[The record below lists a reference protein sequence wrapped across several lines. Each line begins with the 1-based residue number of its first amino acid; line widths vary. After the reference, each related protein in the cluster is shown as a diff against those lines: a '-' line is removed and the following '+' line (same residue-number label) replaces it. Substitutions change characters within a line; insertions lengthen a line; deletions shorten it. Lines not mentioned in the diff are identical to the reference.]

1 MTSIIITNL
10 FNLRYDQ
17 INTMKK
23 KILLNHI
30 ENLKG
35 KVTKGAII
43 KKICNKI
50 SQKRK
55 MKNLVE
61 NLCICKEAGIG
72 LKLFDIEGCH
82 RLPSGCINTSSNGCV
97 IVKSM
102 NSKNSEAMRC
112 VKESISSCSNVFAT
126 NSLCP
131 YYHFLL
137 GKCKNLQRK
146 SSPLKKE
153 KMALQL
159 RSFLKVTYWFTY

>member
-43 KKICNKI
+43 KNICNKI

-61 NLCICKEAGIG
+61 NLKT
-72 LKLFDIEGCH
+72 LD
-82 RLPSGCINTSSNGCV
+82 
-97 IVKSM
+97 
-102 NSKNSEAMRC
+102 
-112 VKESISSCSNVFAT
+112 
-126 NSLCP
+126 
-131 YYHFLL
+131 
-137 GKCKNLQRK
+137 RK
-146 SSPLKKE
+146 
-153 KMALQL
+153 
-159 RSFLKVTYWFTY
+159 

>member
-1 MTSIIITNL
+1 MVVSNINTVLVTCVTELEKQQARMEQYSRRNSVEISGISNEVSDE
-10 FNLRYDQ
+10 NLR
-17 INTMKK
+17 
-23 KILLNHI
+23 
-30 ENLKG
+30 G
-35 KVTKGAII
+35 KVI
-43 KKICNKI
+43 
-50 SQKRK
+50 
-55 MKNLVE
+55 
-61 NLCICKEAGIG
+61 CICKEAGIG

-82 RLPSGCINTSSNGCV
+82 RLPSGCINTSSNECV
-97 IVKSM
+97 IVKSV
-102 NSKNSEAMRC
+102 NSKNSEAMHC

>member
-1 MTSIIITNL
+1 MVVSNINTVLVTCVTELEKQQARMEQYSRRNSVEISGISNEVSDE
-10 FNLRYDQ
+10 NLR
-17 INTMKK
+17 
-23 KILLNHI
+23 
-30 ENLKG
+30 G
-35 KVTKGAII
+35 KVI
-43 KKICNKI
+43 
-50 SQKRK
+50 
-55 MKNLVE
+55 
-61 NLCICKEAGIG
+61 CICKEAGIG

-82 RLPSGCINTSSNGCV
+82 RLPSGCINTSSNECV
-97 IVKSM
+97 IVKSV